1 MTRLKTVISVLM
13 YTLSMH
19 CKISFSIRDME
30 IGSVTECHRGLNLS
44 VGAIYH
50 FLIFNYLVC
59 LARYTFSLVIIFH
72 SI

>member
-13 YTLSMH
+13 NTWSMH

-30 IGSVTECHRGLNLS
+30 IGCVTECHQGLNLS

-50 FLIFNYLVC
+50 F
-59 LARYTFSLVIIFH
+59 RYI
-72 SI
+72 